1 MAERSE
7 AGRRVPEAPVGE
19 AGGSRPLG
27 GTLLDGWLGRAVFSL
42 FRKQKGGEATR
53 GTDSE
58 ATSAG
63 DLGTDSEAHSA
74 TRVVQKIVLDI
85 CHKMC

>member
-1 MAERSE
+1 M
-7 AGRRVPEAPVGE
+7 GE

-27 GTLLDGWLGRAVFSL
+27 GTLLDGWPGRAVFSL

-53 GTDSE
+53 GTGSE

-63 DLGTDSEAHSA
+63 NLGTDSEAHSA
-74 TRVVQKIVLDI
+74 TRNAQKIVLDI

>member
-27 GTLLDGWLGRAVFSL
+27 GTLLDGWLGRAVYSL
-42 FRKQKGGEATR
+42 FREQKGGEATR
-53 GTDSE
+53 GTGSK
-58 ATSAG
+58 ARSAG

-74 TRVVQKIVLDI
+74 TRAAKKIILDI
-85 CHKMC
+85 CYKMC